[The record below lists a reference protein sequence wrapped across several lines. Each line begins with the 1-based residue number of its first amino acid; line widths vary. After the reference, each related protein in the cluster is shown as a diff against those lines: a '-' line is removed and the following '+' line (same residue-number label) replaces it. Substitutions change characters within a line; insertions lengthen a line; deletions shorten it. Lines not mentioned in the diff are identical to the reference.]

1 MTNIKQIADDNIKYE
16 ERFSLAVNRIRTI
29 HTELWDQT
37 ITLSDKH
44 LNSYFIKTS
53 YFALQLSEIY
63 NLSKSG
69 ILRTLTETELFHLNK
84 CLYEDIEKAATK
96 QAIQIL
102 HMPSKDSV
110 RKQVFISVLYMLN
123 FAAIS
128 QVPLKNAFLT

>member
-1 MTNIKQIADDNIKYE
+1 MGCIMTNIKQIADDNIKYD

-84 CLYEDIEKAATK
+84 CRQKIRSGNRCLS
-96 QAIQIL
+96 QC
-102 HMPSKDSV
+102 
-110 RKQVFISVLYMLN
+110 FIC
-123 FAAIS
+123 
-128 QVPLKNAFLT
+128 